1 MSLISKSSK
10 RLRSLLGL
18 PVKLSESLVEPSEEC
33 PQINEPPVDASELFL
48 ELSELPVELG
58 EFFEGKNK
66 LPVKHSDLSTEPT
79 GSNIHIPNPP
89 LVEEH
94 TKMAIDFGKLNNV
107 LQNFVTATPD
117 IQGAAIVTPDGL
129 PLASSLPGSLNEERV
144 AAMSAA
150 MLSLGERIASELS
163 RGSTDRIFLEGET
176 GYAILTSCGDDA
188 VFLVMA
194 SKAAKQGVLMLEIK
208 QVVGQIKAALDRQ
221 LSAVA

>member
-1 MSLISKSSK
+1 
-10 RLRSLLGL
+10 
-18 PVKLSESLVEPSEEC
+18 
-33 PQINEPPVDASELFL
+33 
-48 ELSELPVELG
+48 
-58 EFFEGKNK
+58 
-66 LPVKHSDLSTEPT
+66 
-79 GSNIHIPNPP
+79 
-89 LVEEH
+89 
-94 TKMAIDFGKLNNV
+94 MAIDFSKLNTV

-163 RGSTDRIFLEGET
+163 RGSTDRIFLEGED

-194 SKAAKQGVLMLEIK
+194 NKAAKQGVLMLEIK
-208 QVVGQIKAALDRQ
+208 QVVTQVKSALGFQ
-221 LSAVA
+221 LRAVA